1 MRALLPV
8 WPGSRRDRQIFHP
21 VQNPIGDPMSA
32 ERDEELERIK
42 AKRLAEMSAPKQ
54 NCGVQNMSHPY
65 VVLTD
70 ENFESTLSGTKG
82 LVVVDFWASWCGPCM
97 MMSPIFEQ
105 LAVQYQGKATLAKM
119 NVDENR
125 SVPEKFGIYGIP
137 TFVFFKGGTEIGRA
151 VGAMGQKGLQA
162 EIEKRL

>member
-1 MRALLPV
+1 
-8 WPGSRRDRQIFHP
+8 
-21 VQNPIGDPMSA
+21 MSG
-32 ERDEELERIK
+32 ERDEELEKIK
-42 AKRLAEMSAPKQ
+42 EKRLAEIAALKQ
-54 NCGVQNMSHPY
+54 NSGAKNMSHPY

-70 ENFESTLSGTKG
+70 ENFETTLSGSKG

-105 LAVQYQGKATLAKM
+105 MAAKYQGKAILAKM

-137 TFVFFKGGTEIGRA
+137 TFVFFREGKEVGRA
-151 VGAMGQKGLQA
+151 VGAMGQKGLEA